1 MLRDLLKRAVM
12 PFVLDQIRA
21 PWPQRQFLRNLL
33 QRLEIDCV
41 LDVGANV
48 GQFGEELRLIGYS
61 GLIISFEPDPET
73 YAKLVANIAGRHKWV
88 ALNLALGSASGTAE
102 LNIMASSAFNSF
114 RAPSSV
120 DTKMYEDANRVVKSV
135 HAEVDTLSRLLP
147 DLMRTHGFSRPFL
160 KMDTQGF
167 DVEIFRGA
175 REVYPLIA
183 GLQSEL
189 PIKHLYEG
197 TLPWEATVAEYQNAG
212 FAPAG
217 FYQVNPGYAELIELD
232 CYFVR
237 QPEQGSALHPRA

>member
-1 MLRDLLKRAVM
+1 MLREVIKRAVM

-33 QRLEIDCV
+33 QRLEVDCV

-48 GQFGEELRLIGYS
+48 GQFGQELRLVGYK
-61 GLIISFEPDPET
+61 GLIISFEPDPDT
-73 YAKLVANIAGRHKWV
+73 YQKLVANIAGKPKWI
-88 ALNLALGSASGTAE
+88 ARNLALGSAPGSAE

-114 RAPSSV
+114 RAPSSA
-120 DTKMYEDANRVVKSV
+120 DTKMYEEANRVLRSV
-135 HAEVDTLSRLLP
+135 PTKVDTLSRLLP

-167 DVEIFRGA
+167 DVEVFRGA
-175 REVYPLIA
+175 REVHSLIT

-189 PIKHLYEG
+189 PIKHLYQD
-197 TLPWEATVAEYQNAG
+197 TLSWEATMAEYQSAG
-212 FAPAG
+212 FSPAG

-237 QPEQGSALHPRA
+237 QPEQKS